1 MPKREEDSGTYN
13 SRDLVECIDRCL
25 ESKQAE
31 SVATGI
37 TKRSIRIIEVAPC
50 PGAGIWVLDETEHL
64 KIVDERAIGK
74 DDVHIKGK
82 PLEDLHFRDH
92 ERFFEVVEGL
102 VKVEHGAVDKGA
114 GAIVSGPLEQ
124 HVVHV
129 DEITHAQGGFLK
141 LGREEE
147 GTHADVLVK
156 SEQGREE
163 KENKD
168 LPRRQSASSS

>member
-1 MPKREEDSGTYN
+1 
-13 SRDLVECIDRCL
+13 
-25 ESKQAE
+25 
-31 SVATGI
+31 
-37 TKRSIRIIEVAPC
+37 
-50 PGAGIWVLDETEHL
+50 VLDETEHL

-74 DDVHIKGK
+74 DDVDVKGK
-82 PLEDLHFRDH
+82 PFEDLHFRDY

-102 VKVEHGAVDKGA
+102 VKIKHGAVDKGA

-129 DEITHAQGGFLK
+129 DEITHAQGSFLK

-147 GTHADVLVK
+147 GTHADILVK

-163 KENKD
+163 REDKD

>member
-1 MPKREEDSGTYN
+1 MELAHRDKR
-13 SRDLVECIDRCL
+13 
-25 ESKQAE
+25 
-31 SVATGI
+31 
-37 TKRSIRIIEVAPC
+37 RSIRIVEVAPC

-74 DDVHIKGK
+74 DDVDVKGK
-82 PLEDLHFRDH
+82 PFEDLHFRDH
-92 ERFFEVVEGL
+92 ERFLKVVKGL
-102 VKVEHGAVDKGA
+102 VKVQHGAVDKGA

-124 HVVHV
+124 HIVHV

-156 SEQGREE
+156 SEQDREE
-163 KENKD
+163 RKD
-168 LPRRQSASSS
+168 KDPRRRQSASSS